1 MICYRSD
8 GLCSPSIGKR
18 QKTRMRREDFSLH
31 TVGHTPSPIH
41 GFPLPRGMSYKVEIK
56 PDLCCESDPEVHSF
70 AGALRLRHLS
80 SVRWTRPIKCP
91 GKFFILTLQGRDKL
105 LPEYPA
111 GMSHVPLLGWR
122 ISNLTPAVQ
131 KLVCSYERWH
141 RVKNE
146 FLTKSSLTEIKTSA
160 AAREHPRSM
169 TAFFSN
175 RILIGEFIRAS

>member
-1 MICYRSD
+1 M
-8 GLCSPSIGKR
+8 
-18 QKTRMRREDFSLH
+18 
-31 TVGHTPSPIH
+31 
-41 GFPLPRGMSYKVEIK
+41 
-56 PDLCCESDPEVHSF
+56 F

-175 RILIGEFIRAS
+175 RILIGEFIRCVLVVPTALLIHRVGTLIYQTKCYQSSYFQNSGVIKELNWVSVSSRLLEERLQDLYLSCC